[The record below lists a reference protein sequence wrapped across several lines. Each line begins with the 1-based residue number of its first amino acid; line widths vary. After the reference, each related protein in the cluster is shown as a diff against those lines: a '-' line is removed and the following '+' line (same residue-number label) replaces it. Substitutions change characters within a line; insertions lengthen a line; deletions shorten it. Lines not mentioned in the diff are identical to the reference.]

1 MNIIVQ
7 KFGGTSTRSRESR
20 SNMYNNIIREVN
32 NGNKVVAVVSAMGRY
47 DDPYAT
53 DTLLSIVNT
62 KQLTDEE
69 IDRLT
74 SIGETIST
82 LVCKSELASLGYR
95 CETITNAELGI
106 VTDSTFNNATIN
118 KVEGKDILE
127 KLNYADVVFCPG
139 FQGHSIHGKITT
151 LGRGG
156 SDLSAVAIGV
166 AIDASEVEIY
176 SDVNGIYTADPRIVP
191 NAIKLD
197 FISYAEMLELSKNG
211 AKVLNHRCVQLAASH
226 NIAIHARSSFEDIP
240 GTYVIGD
247 DRIMKENLNQLIIS
261 GITGSQN
268 EARITLVKVD
278 ATNNSAGNLFTYVI
292 GDDRIMKE
300 NLNQLIISGI
310 TGSQNEARI
319 TLVKVDATNNSAGNL
334 FEKIA
339 DAGVN
344 VNVFNQALVGGGKMD
359 ISLIISDV
367 DVPTVVNIINDLKPQ
382 LNAHRVIV
390 RGNIGKVSVIGV
402 GIKNNR
408 GMFQKAYNTLNNNG
422 INVEM
427 TSCSEINI
435 SCYIDRDDVRQAQ
448 ILLHKAFLGRGN

>member
-82 LVCKSELASLGYR
+82 LVCKSELATLGYR

-127 KLNYADVVFCPG
+127 KLKYADIVFCPG
-139 FQGHSIHGKITT
+139 FQGHSVHGKITT

-247 DRIMKENLNQLIIS
+247 DRIMKENLN
-261 GITGSQN
+261 
-268 EARITLVKVD
+268 
-278 ATNNSAGNLFTYVI
+278 
-292 GDDRIMKE
+292 
-300 NLNQLIISGI
+300 
-310 TGSQNEARI
+310 
-319 TLVKVDATNNSAGNL
+319 
-334 FEKIA
+334 
-339 DAGVN
+339 
-344 VNVFNQALVGGGKMD
+344 
-359 ISLIISDV
+359 ISLIIIDV

-408 GMFQKAYNTLNNNG
+408 GMFQKAYNTLSNNG

>member
-82 LVCKSELASLGYR
+82 LVCKSELATLGYR

-127 KLNYADVVFCPG
+127 KLKYADIVFCPG
-139 FQGHSIHGKITT
+139 FQGHSVHGKITT

-278 ATNNSAGNLFTYVI
+278 ATNNSAGNLF
-292 GDDRIMKE
+292 
-300 NLNQLIISGI
+300 
-310 TGSQNEARI
+310 
-319 TLVKVDATNNSAGNL
+319 
-334 FEKIA
+334 EKIA

-382 LNAHRVIV
+382 LILEKSLSLGLELKIIV
-390 RGNIGKVSVIGV
+390 VCFKKHTI
-402 GIKNNR
+402 
-408 GMFQKAYNTLNNNG
+408 
-422 INVEM
+422 
-427 TSCSEINI
+427 
-435 SCYIDRDDVRQAQ
+435 
-448 ILLHKAFLGRGN
+448 H

>member
-20 SNMYNNIIREVN
+20 STMYNNIIREIN
-32 NGNKVVAVVSAMGRY
+32 NGNKVVAVVSAMGRF

-53 DTLLSIVNT
+53 DTLLSIAHT
-62 KQLTDEE
+62 DQLTDEE

-82 LVCKSELASLGYR
+82 LVCKSEMASLGYR
-95 CETITNAELGI
+95 AATITNAELGI

-127 KLNYADVVFCPG
+127 KLKYADIVFCPG
-139 FQGHSIHGKITT
+139 FQGHSVHGKITT

-176 SDVNGIYTADPRIVP
+176 SDVNGIYTADPRLVP
-191 NAIKLD
+191 GAIKLD
-197 FISYAEMLELSKNG
+197 CISYAEMLELAKNG

-226 NIAIHARSSFEDIP
+226 NIAIHARSSFEDIK
-240 GTYVIGD
+240 G
-247 DRIMKENLNQLIIS
+247 
-261 GITGSQN
+261 
-268 EARITLVKVD
+268 
-278 ATNNSAGNLFTYVI
+278 TYVI

-339 DAGVN
+339 NAGIN
-344 VNVFNQALVGGGKMD
+344 VNVFNQVLVGGGRMD
-359 ISLIISDV
+359 ISLVISDV
-367 DVPTVVNIINDLKPQ
+367 DVPTVVDIINDLKPQ
-382 LNAHRVIV
+382 LNANRIIV

-402 GIKNNR
+402 GIKNNH
-408 GMFQKAYNTLNNNG
+408 GMFHKAYNTLSNSG

-435 SCYIDRDDVRQAQ
+435 SCYIDRDDVKKAQ
-448 ILLHKAFLGRGN
+448 ILLHEAFLGKENN